1 MIASLFLF
9 WSIFGLLFAGA
20 FISLQEF
27 PKTNIL
33 YTNFLVYSSLVY
45 VAWNISNWI
54 WRRIPFS
61 KEKVVTEGRAVFV
74 TGCDTGFG
82 HELAK
87 KLDAFGFTVYAGCLF
102 PTGNGAKALKEF
114 SDGIRIVRV
123 DVTSDVD
130 VSESRKFVEAD
141 LKRSGLDLWAIVNNA
156 GILASTEIEMGS
168 METFKSQIEVNTL
181 GVIRVTKAYLPL
193 LRKIKGRVVNVASLA
208 GRFSIPGMVG
218 YCVSKCGVISFS
230 EGLRREMKKWDIDVI
245 TIEPHLFNTNLVN
258 NEANHRILNKAWEET
273 PDDIKE
279 AYGDKYFSG
288 YQVFLNKVL
297 GSARPRIQHVVETMF
312 TAVTDQFV
320 GPSYQVLGDVE
331 SLRVWMWSFWPTRAL
346 DFLSYYAAIIQTGQP
361 AAKLKSIYD
370 KKKRL
375 WLPFDRTFDAK
386 TSPIKVLLSLDLK
399 DTCH

>member
-375 WLPFDRTFDAK
+375 
-386 TSPIKVLLSLDLK
+386 
-399 DTCH
+399 